1 MALNKLKN
9 NSENNNSNLAISG
22 GNNIDLNQW
31 HSSTGG
37 FDATNAKLNLQSL
50 KGVRRE
56 DFALIDDTALEVR
69 KKAKEEFKK
78 QSKNGRNS
86 LKIDEE
92 IAKEIVTNNTQLINT
107 AKAVAQAEVSNQKLK
122 GVLNK
127 SLQSNRVELARIKAS
142 GQDSIRQADS
152 QVNAIFL
159 ASKATV
165 QDLIS

>member
-1 MALNKLKN
+1 MALSKFNKT
-9 NSENNNSNLAISG
+9 NNNSAISG
-22 GNNIDLNQW
+22 ENNIDLDTW
-31 HSSTGG
+31 HSPTGG
-37 FDATNAKLNLQSL
+37 FTATDAKLNLQSL

-56 DFALIDDTALEVR
+56 NFQLTDDASLAVK

-78 QSKNGRNS
+78 QSKNGRNT

-107 AKAVAQAEVSNQKLK
+107 AKAVAKAEVSNQKLK
-122 GVLNK
+122 GVLNI

-165 QDLIS
+165 KDIIS